1 MERDEEDNGRNEGTW
16 RGTKLT
22 MKLSWLSV
30 CFLVMHSSCRQPFAH
45 NNYNSTFNKM
55 PNSSRWVLISVVLFL
70 VHIVCSLTFMLIK
83 IEMQCNAATQQ
94 DEKKIR
100 RTSWWMNYYH
110 EKIVILRR
118 QVRPASVVMSSSPFK
133 PLYPKQ
139 VILLAKT
146 DGLSWV
152 CNWIRSKKKSDAFV
166 SLRWSCWFLLLGTI
180 DSTSS
185 FVSIMFMSFGALKLS
200 SDEWRWTETD
210 RPTVIETSWKIDSRW

>member
-1 MERDEEDNGRNEGTW
+1 
-16 RGTKLT
+16 

-30 CFLVMHSSCRQPFAH
+30 CFLVMHSSCRQ
-45 NNYNSTFNKM
+45 
-55 PNSSRWVLISVVLFL
+55 
-70 VHIVCSLTFMLIK
+70 
-83 IEMQCNAATQQ
+83 CNATTQQ

-133 PLYPKQ
+133 PPLYPKQ

-152 CNWIRSKKKSDAFV
+152 GNWIRSKKKSDAFV
-166 SLRWSCWFLLLGTI
+166 FLGWPCWLLGTMI
-180 DSTSS
+180 DY
-185 FVSIMFMSFGALKLS
+185 LS
-200 SDEWRWTETD
+200 SVSSSCRLELLSSESKGARVLASEEQASDEPIDEWWWIDRRRGRVERTEQNES
-210 RPTVIETSWKIDSRW
+210 IL

>member
-45 NNYNSTFNKM
+45 NNYNRIKM
-55 PNSSRWVLISVVLFL
+55 PNNSSRWVVLISVVLFL

-83 IEMQCNAATQQ
+83 IEMQCNATQQ

-110 EKIVILRR
+110 EKVVILRR

-166 SLRWSCWFLLLGTI
+166 SLRWSCWLLWMI
-180 DSTSS
+180 DSS
-185 FVSIMFMSFGALKLS
+185 FASTMFMFMSFGALKLS

-210 RPTVIETSWKIDSRW
+210 RPSLKQAER